1 MMAGMTLRTPFTEY
15 FAVRH
20 PIALAPMGGTAGG
33 ALAAAVSNGGGLGLV
48 GGGLGD
54 RDWLAR
60 ELPIVAERTAAPW
73 GVGFLSWSAGV
84 GAVEFALGYRPRA
97 VMLSFGDPGPFIE
110 PIRQAG
116 AALIIQVTDLDEARE
131 AVDAGADFIVA
142 QGTEAGGHGA
152 RRGRS
157 TLPFVPIVADLA
169 APTPVLAAGGIADGR
184 GVAAALALGAAGA
197 LLGTRF
203 LATPEA
209 LGPPS
214 VAKAVIDHAGEDTER
229 SRVSDIARGAPWPAK
244 YPARTLRNA
253 FFDQWRGR
261 EDELA
266 ADSAARQAYR
276 EAVARGDLPPDPVW
290 ASEAIDLITEI
301 SPAADLVGTLAA
313 QAEEALAR
321 AAGRLPVGSG
331 RLAVGARVNLELGGF
346 DREPYLAAGA
356 ERQLCD
362 GRGCDVHQGGWL
374 SFEVDPDPVSEHGQA
389 GYLRGP
395 GVAGAAGLRELAA
408 DHHGGR
414 ADGDEHVAVQALVG
428 DDEGPAAGQSHP
440 GAVGPAGVEV
450 EADKFRDVRGGGL
463 AGDLSRGALL
473 DDAPC
478 FEDDELVS
486 EHERFERVVRDQ
498 QAWAGEICQV
508 FPEFGLHVKAG
519 SCVQR

>member
-1 MMAGMTLRTPFTEY
+1 MMAVMTLRTLFTEY

-60 ELPIVAERTAAPW
+60 ELPIVAEHTAAPW

-97 VMLSFGDPGPFIE
+97 VMLSFGDPRPFIE

-197 LLGTRF
+197 LIGTRF
-203 LATPEA
+203 QATPETLA
-209 LGPPS
+209 QP
-214 VAKAVIDHAGEDTER
+214 AITKAIVEGRGEDTER
-229 SRVSDIARGAPWPAK
+229 STVLDIARSSPWPSK
-244 YPARTLRNA
+244 YPGRSLAHPFL
-253 FFDQWRGR
+253 DQWRGR

-266 ADSAARQAYR
+266 ADDAARQAYR
-276 EAVARGDLPPDPVW
+276 DGVARGELPPVPVW
-290 ASEAIDLITEI
+290 ASEAIDLITDLV
-301 SPAADLVGTLAA
+301 PAADLVGALAA

-321 AAGRLPVGSG
+321 ASGAGR
-331 RLAVGARVNLELGGF
+331 
-346 DREPYLAAGA
+346 
-356 ERQLCD
+356 
-362 GRGCDVHQGGWL
+362 
-374 SFEVDPDPVSEHGQA
+374 
-389 GYLRGP
+389 
-395 GVAGAAGLRELAA
+395 
-408 DHHGGR
+408 
-414 ADGDEHVAVQALVG
+414 
-428 DDEGPAAGQSHP
+428 
-440 GAVGPAGVEV
+440 PAG
-450 EADKFRDVRGGGL
+450 R
-463 AGDLSRGALL
+463 
-473 DDAPC
+473 
-478 FEDDELVS
+478 
-486 EHERFERVVRDQ
+486 
-498 QAWAGEICQV
+498 
-508 FPEFGLHVKAG
+508 
-519 SCVQR
+519 